1 MPSPTR
7 YGDLNGL
14 TRGRLTAKSL
24 CHAEPGIDEGALPR
38 PSGRRAGQGRREA
51 AASDA
56 HAAFTVRLERAP
68 PPAGSLTI
76 EMAISAEHAP
86 VCRQRSELGNDVILS
101 SLRP

>member
-1 MPSPTR
+1 MRPPSPDR
-7 YGDLNGL
+7 
-14 TRGRLTAKSL
+14 RG
-24 CHAEPGIDEGALPR
+24 GAL
-38 PSGRRAGQGRREA
+38 GQVGAGQGRREA